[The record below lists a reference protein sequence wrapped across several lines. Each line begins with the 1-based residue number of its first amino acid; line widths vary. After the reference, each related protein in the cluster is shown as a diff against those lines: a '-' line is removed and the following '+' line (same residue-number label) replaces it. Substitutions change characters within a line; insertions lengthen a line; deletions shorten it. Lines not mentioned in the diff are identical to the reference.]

1 MCMSVLQRFATFR
14 YTQRTTLKAEN
25 LISVW
30 HVILFRKCM
39 YNISIIV
46 FLLYLYAA
54 FIRKKAKMLI
64 SISVVCEIIS
74 LTRNLSGDGIPNVT
88 QVLLQ
93 VHNRSISLPGLRLTP
108 RRRGYSRTISEKFW
122 TDDKRR
128 LRYKMGK
135 KYCRKFQPLRTLQT
149 TDGFAVAKTKT
160 RT

>member
-64 SISVVCEIIS
+64 SISVVCEIIQE
-74 LTRNLSGDGIPNVT
+74 TYQEMGYPNVT